1 MARIV
6 QDVPAPVTAARAF
19 AFLEDFTGTAAWDPG
34 VVAARRIDA
43 GPVRV
48 GSVFELDL
56 AFGRRALPLR
66 YTVVEHRAPQ
76 RLVLEALGSWY
87 RGRDEVSV
95 TDDGDG
101 RSTVRWD
108 ATFALR
114 GPLAL
119 LDPLLAR
126 GFDRVAALAVEGLAA
141 ALTALADPRSSDGP
155 ATGTVER

>member
-6 QDVPAPVTAARAF
+6 QDIPSPVPAARAF
-19 AFLEDFTGTAAWDPG
+19 VFLEDFTGTAAWDPG

-48 GSVFELDL
+48 GSVFELDF
-56 AFGRRALPLR
+56 AFGRRTMPLR
-66 YTVVEHRAPQ
+66 YTVIEHRAPE
-76 RLVLEALGSWY
+76 RLVLEALGAWY
-87 RGRDEVSV
+87 RGRDEVTV
-95 TDDGDG
+95 TDRGDG
-101 RSTVRWD
+101 TATVRWD

-126 GFDRVAALAVEGLAA
+126 GFDRVAALAVEGLAG
-141 ALTALADPRSSDGP
+141 ALARLAGPQSADDPT
-155 ATGTVER
+155 TGTAAR